1 MDSFIDMLV
10 GNRCLVCHQPNSFR
24 QRICLPCQHAMRHHS
39 AVCSQC
45 QVPLPDTVQTHLCAA
60 CLTSVVRYNQLFS
73 IGPYETELAR
83 LITAF
88 KYRGNRAYGRG
99 LCDVWLA
106 VNTPHITVRPD
117 LLISVP
123 LSLTRRMK
131 RGFNQSA
138 YLATTLSKRLAIPH
152 SATTFTRQGT
162 SPQMVTLNKAQR
174 QKAVR
179 KQYQLST
186 IPTVN
191 HVAIVDDV
199 VTTGA
204 TVDALCQQL
213 IHQIPDITIDIWCL
227 ARTPI

>member
-1 MDSFIDMLV
+1 M
-10 GNRCLVCHQPNSFR
+10 
-24 QRICLPCQHAMRHHS
+24 
-39 AVCSQC
+39 
-45 QVPLPDTVQTHLCAA
+45 
-60 CLTSVVRYNQLFS
+60 
-73 IGPYETELAR
+73 
-83 LITAF
+83 
-88 KYRGNRAYGRG
+88 
-99 LCDVWLA
+99 WLA
-106 VNTPHITVRPD
+106 ANAPHITVRPD

-138 YLATTLSKRLAIPH
+138 YLATTLSKQLAIPH
-152 SATTFTRQGT
+152 SATIFTRQGT

-191 HVAIVDDV
+191 HVVIVDDV